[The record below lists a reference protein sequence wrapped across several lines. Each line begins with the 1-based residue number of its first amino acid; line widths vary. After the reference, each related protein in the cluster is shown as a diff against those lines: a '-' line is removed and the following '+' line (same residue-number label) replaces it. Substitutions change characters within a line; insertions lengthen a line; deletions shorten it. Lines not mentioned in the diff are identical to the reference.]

1 MAVFSLAVATTLIVA
16 LGLPS
21 NLFGSA
27 PREQIRSAASG
38 EVSVVDG
45 ETLRL
50 GQHTLRLI
58 GLDAPGRGEIC
69 LASDG
74 RRFDCGA
81 AAAEAL
87 SRLLAGRALE
97 CRVQANDR
105 FGRGLAR
112 CQAGGTDVNAA
123 LVAAGFAV
131 ADARP
136 GLRTSET
143 EARSASRGLWGAG
156 APESWRTRR

>member
-58 GLDAPGRGEIC
+58 GLDAPGRGETC
-69 LASDG
+69 LAPDG

-87 SRLLAGRALE
+87 SRLLASGKTGTPDPGATRRWLDVAL
-97 CRVQANDR
+97 
-105 FGRGLAR
+105 
-112 CQAGGTDVNAA
+112 GTDTSA
-123 LVAAGFAV
+123 LFSVIGFV
-131 ADARP
+131 C
-136 GLRTSET
+136 
-143 EARSASRGLWGAG
+143 
-156 APESWRTRR
+156 